1 MKAKASEIWARIS
14 LRAKL
19 TTLSVSIIGFLLV
32 FSSSGTLAVIKTFLE
47 QNSDSALISTA
58 KTLSSE
64 DPAMVELKI
73 AARQLDLPRLPS
85 DYYIS
90 YLDST
95 GRELFYIVS
104 GANTKVNKPNLTRF
118 TLLAVASTHGIPFEV
133 DSSGQIVKDLVGGKG
148 WRMVALPITGYAG
161 SVVVALPTDMDNAI
175 LDQYRNI
182 GLTSGLLLLII
193 SALSIWLTIT
203 SALSPLKEVE
213 RTAAAVSEG
222 DISQRLAARKGKTEV
237 ARINRALNTML
248 DSIETAFTQRGR
260 ALEQMRRFV
269 SDASHELRTPLASVR
284 GYAEL
289 YRMGALSSK
298 KDLDDAMLRIESE
311 AGRMNEL
318 VENLLVLARL
328 DEKAEVTK
336 SEFDMVTVAQEV
348 GKDIEVNTGISV
360 VVTDLAGKPIKTFK
374 VSADQGAIR
383 QVLVNLVAN
392 AARFSPKGEQVTV
405 AIGRPF
411 GSTVVEVRDKGPG
424 LPENLREKVFERFY
438 RADHARNR
446 ETGGSGLG
454 LAIVKAIVERH
465 EGEISIHETAGG
477 GATFKVTIP

>member
-328 DEKAEVTK
+328 DEKDEVTK